1 MSTSA
6 EIQYYQRNRDGIV
19 EYHIKVVHHGK
30 EWIVKRRYSEFSKLN
45 DFVMKNS
52 DKYEIKAKFPQKS
65 IMWKKHDKRLLDKR
79 FDELRTYFKEL
90 VKNYSVSDSSLLKEF
105 LEVETVLLQHARK
118 QSIAETIRLDRIPG
132 LLMRA
137 MIPAQFIG
145 RKASSSMSQLQNFPA
160 LRKAKSF
167 SSISSRTPTRKD
179 SIQHDRGGDRIGDS
193 SMTTPSY
200 MSINGTR
207 DRKFSI
213 DIFNISTT
221 YSSTDAVSLQMA
233 IKRTEYSKA
242 TDALWDHYCKEI
254 EDIEENDA
262 DMETALMKCV
272 PPASY
277 LVPFQQAEDSILR
290 VLSALPLSKK
300 CLDMWTSPSV
310 SFDSYVCEENATTTP
325 ITEGSL
331 ADRVLILEFQQVRRE
346 VIPRKFNVTT
356 GTLNSLDYVAL
367 PHLSVDVSPI
377 LMPMIDDVY
386 STPPKSSLIVSPPI
400 KNTGGISPCTSGES
414 ISMKT
419 R

>member
-1 MSTSA
+1 MSTSS

-19 EYHIKVVHHGK
+19 EYYIKVVHHGK

-45 DFVMKNS
+45 DFLMKKS
-52 DKYEIKAKFPQKS
+52 EKHEIKAKFPQKS

-79 FDELRTYFKEL
+79 FDDLRAYFKEL

-118 QSIAETIRLDRIPG
+118 QSVAETIRLDRIPG

-145 RKASSSMSQLQNFPA
+145 RKASSSMSSQLLNFPA
-160 LRKAKSF
+160 LKKAKSF
-167 SSISSRTPTRKD
+167 SSVSSRTPTRKD
-179 SIQHDRGGDRIGDS
+179 SMQQDRGGERVGDAS
-193 SMTTPSY
+193 INVPSY
-200 MSINGTR
+200 PSVNGPR

-221 YSSTDAVSLQMA
+221 YSSTDAVLLQMA

-254 EDIEENDA
+254 EDIEENDE
-262 DMETALMKCV
+262 DVETSLMKCV
-272 PPASY
+272 QPASY
-277 LVPFQQAEDSILR
+277 LIPFQQAEDSILR
-290 VLSALPLSKK
+290 ALSSLPSSKRYLDTWSSSSVPFSNASACDEVAPVNVEVSVL
-300 CLDMWTSPSV
+300 V
-310 SFDSYVCEENATTTP
+310 
-325 ITEGSL
+325 
-331 ADRVLILEFQQVRRE
+331 LEFEQVRRE
-346 VIPRKFNVTT
+346 SVQRNINTTPRTVNDSL
-356 GTLNSLDYVAL
+356 GLSRLSLDDSPLSL
-367 PHLSVDVSPI
+367 PPGDNS
-377 LMPMIDDVY
+377 Y
-386 STPPKSSLIVSPPI
+386 ATPTKTSHNISSPPVRC
-400 KNTGGISPCTSGES
+400 NGGISPCTSGES